1 MTAHAHPLPIK
12 PASKRDQAR
21 AYYPHALA
29 FRIILAAIVTLAIL
43 CATAALC
50 FANESQRRNSRPS
63 DPPAAPAW
71 TITDHQLP
79 ATALEPGSCANGNCQ
94 PQAAA
99 GQAARPARN
108 FGRRLFSRLRG
119 GACRSC
125 N

>member
-1 MTAHAHPLPIK
+1 MAPLPIK

-63 DPPAAPAW
+63 DPPMDTGFPV
-71 TITDHQLP
+71 TTLG
-79 ATALEPGSCANGNCQ
+79 TV
-94 PQAAA
+94 
-99 GQAARPARN
+99 
-108 FGRRLFSRLRG
+108 
-119 GACRSC
+119 
-125 N
+125 